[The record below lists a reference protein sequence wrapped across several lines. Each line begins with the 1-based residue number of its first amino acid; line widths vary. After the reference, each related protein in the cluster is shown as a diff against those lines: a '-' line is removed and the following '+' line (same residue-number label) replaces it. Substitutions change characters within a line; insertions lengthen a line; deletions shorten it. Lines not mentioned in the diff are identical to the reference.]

1 MKQKNKAVTLHEVR
15 LLFENKFP
23 ELLAGAVDSP
33 DEASFR
39 QKIDAYLSDASWNAE
54 GVRVVR
60 RLLEYDG
67 RVIHE
72 LSVGED
78 VKVETLALLWRF
90 LSGRIGEDEISP
102 DFALELYHQFS
113 RLHDGPS
120 GVPEKEDVLRWMRRW
135 PDGLNEQVRAIREA
149 NKERIMALL
158 VRKIEHRPASSGRY
172 VFPEGCSEAEKL
184 GWVSRWWGEARFH
197 LSMAVKSATELNR
210 MLDGTLSGETL
221 RIYQQ
226 AQEKGIPV
234 FVTPYYLSLLN
245 PTGKGYDDAA
255 IRSYVIYSSRLVET
269 FGGIRAW
276 EREDIVEE
284 GKPNVA
290 GWLLPGGHN
299 IHRRYPEVAILIPD
313 TMGRACGGLCASC
326 QRMYDFQSRRL
337 NFELEKLKP
346 KENWNTRLR
355 KLMDYFEHD
364 TQIRDILIT
373 GGDALM
379 SRNATLR
386 NILDAVCKMAVR
398 KRQANL
404 SRPDG
409 EKYAELQRVRLGTRL
424 PVYLPMRVDDELLD
438 ILRDFRQK
446 AVEAGITQLFVQTHF
461 QSPLEVTPE
470 SREAIR
476 RILSTGWAVT
486 NQLVYNVAASR
497 RGHTA
502 KLRKVL
508 NSLGVIC
515 YYTFTVKGFEE
526 NYEVFAP
533 NARSLQ
539 ESAEEKAWGRLAP
552 EAEHDFLESLDGA
565 PNKAVAVRQFC
576 AAHDVP
582 FLATDRS
589 VLNLPG
595 IGKSMSFA
603 LVGVD
608 AKGRRILRF
617 DHDRTRRHSPIID
630 RVHEVYIRENKPV
643 YRYLLQL
650 QDMGEDMGE
659 YETLWAYTEGETE
672 RRFPFFEYPVPDFSV
687 TSRYTNLDVGVVEH
701 RYLRGVLALQIR
713 DLRLVLPLHLV
724 KLFAVTVL
732 RSLNFLMEFVNVL
745 LSVCHK
751 LAQLSVV
758 LLHLLQ
764 FSTT

>member
-33 DEASFR
+33 DEVSFR

-67 RVIHE
+67 RVVHE

-90 LSGRIGEDEISP
+90 LSGRIREDEISL

-184 GWVSRWWGEARFH
+184 GWVRRWWGEARFH

-299 IHRRYPEVAILIPD
+299 IPRRYPEVAILIPD

-446 AVEAGITQLFVQTHF
+446 AAEAGITQLFVQTHF

-552 EAEHDFLESLDGA
+552 EAEHDFLEILDGA

-687 TSRYTNLDVGVVEH
+687 TSRYTNLDVGEDEV
-701 RYLRGVLALQIR
+701 R
-713 DLRLVLPLHLV
+713 DLRPDW
-724 KLFAVTVL
+724 
-732 RSLNFLMEFVNVL
+732 
-745 LSVCHK
+745 
-751 LAQLSVV
+751 
-758 LLHLLQ
+758 
-764 FSTT
+764 

>member
-33 DEASFR
+33 DEVSFR

-67 RVIHE
+67 RVVHE

-269 FGGIRAW
+269 FGCIRAW

-687 TSRYTNLDVGVVEH
+687 TSRYTNLDVGEDEV
-701 RYLRGVLALQIR
+701 R
-713 DLRLVLPLHLV
+713 DLRPDW
-724 KLFAVTVL
+724 
-732 RSLNFLMEFVNVL
+732 
-745 LSVCHK
+745 
-751 LAQLSVV
+751 
-758 LLHLLQ
+758 
-764 FSTT
+764 

>member
-379 SRNATLR
+379 SRTATLR

-424 PVYLPMRVDDELLD
+424 PVYLPMRVDDELMD

-687 TSRYTNLDVGVVEH
+687 TSRYTNLDVGEDEV
-701 RYLRGVLALQIR
+701 R
-713 DLRLVLPLHLV
+713 DLRPDW
-724 KLFAVTVL
+724 
-732 RSLNFLMEFVNVL
+732 
-745 LSVCHK
+745 
-751 LAQLSVV
+751 
-758 LLHLLQ
+758 
-764 FSTT
+764 

>member
-276 EREDIVEE
+276 EREDIVEG

-687 TSRYTNLDVGVVEH
+687 TSRYTNLDVGEDEV
-701 RYLRGVLALQIR
+701 R
-713 DLRLVLPLHLV
+713 DLRPDW
-724 KLFAVTVL
+724 
-732 RSLNFLMEFVNVL
+732 
-745 LSVCHK
+745 
-751 LAQLSVV
+751 
-758 LLHLLQ
+758 
-764 FSTT
+764 

>member
-67 RVIHE
+67 RVVHE

-78 VKVETLALLWRF
+78 VKVETLDLLWRF
-90 LSGRIGEDEISP
+90 LSGRMEGEEISP

-113 RLHDGPS
+113 RLHAAPS

-172 VFPEGCSEAEKL
+172 VFPEGCGEAEKL
-184 GWVSRWWGEARFH
+184 GWVRQWWGEARFH
-197 LSMAVKSATELNR
+197 LAMAVKSAAELNR
-210 MLDGTLSGETL
+210 MLGGTLSGETM
-221 RIYQQ
+221 RVYQQ

-446 AVEAGITQLFVQTHF
+446 AAEAGITQLFVQTHF

-552 EAEHDFLESLDGA
+552 EAEHDFLESLGGA

-576 AAHDVP
+576 VAHDVP

-630 RVHEVYIRENKPV
+630 RVREVYIRENKPV

-687 TSRYTNLDVGVVEH
+687 TSRYTNLDVGEGEV
-701 RYLRGVLALQIR
+701 R
-713 DLRLVLPLHLV
+713 DLRPD
-724 KLFAVTVL
+724 
-732 RSLNFLMEFVNVL
+732 R
-745 LSVCHK
+745 
-751 LAQLSVV
+751 
-758 LLHLLQ
+758 
-764 FSTT
+764 

>member
-90 LSGRIGEDEISP
+90 LSGRIGEDEVSP

-113 RLHDGPS
+113 RLHAAPS

-172 VFPEGCSEAEKL
+172 VFPEGCNEAEKL
-184 GWVSRWWGEARFH
+184 GWVRRWWGEARFH
-197 LSMAVKSATELNR
+197 LSMAVKSAAELNR

-299 IHRRYPEVAILIPD
+299 IRRRYPEVAILIPD

-446 AVEAGITQLFVQTHF
+446 AAEAGITQLFVQTHF

-687 TSRYTNLDVGVVEH
+687 TSRYTNLDVGEDEV
-701 RYLRGVLALQIR
+701 R
-713 DLRLVLPLHLV
+713 DLRPDW
-724 KLFAVTVL
+724 
-732 RSLNFLMEFVNVL
+732 
-745 LSVCHK
+745 
-751 LAQLSVV
+751 
-758 LLHLLQ
+758 
-764 FSTT
+764 

>member
-284 GKPNVA
+284 GKPNV
-290 GWLLPGGHN
+290 PGGHN

-687 TSRYTNLDVGVVEH
+687 TSRYTNLDVGEDEV
-701 RYLRGVLALQIR
+701 R
-713 DLRLVLPLHLV
+713 DLRPDW
-724 KLFAVTVL
+724 
-732 RSLNFLMEFVNVL
+732 
-745 LSVCHK
+745 
-751 LAQLSVV
+751 
-758 LLHLLQ
+758 
-764 FSTT
+764 

>member
-67 RVIHE
+67 RVVHE

-184 GWVSRWWGEARFH
+184 GWVRRWWGEARFH
-197 LSMAVKSATELNR
+197 LSMAVKSAAELNR

-409 EKYAELQRVRLGTRL
+409 EKYADLQRVRLGTRL

-446 AVEAGITQLFVQTHF
+446 AAEAGIIQLFVQTHF

-565 PNKAVAVRQFC
+565 PNKAVAIRQFC

-687 TSRYTNLDVGVVEH
+687 TSRYTNLDVGEGEV
-701 RYLRGVLALQIR
+701 R
-713 DLRLVLPLHLV
+713 DLRPD
-724 KLFAVTVL
+724 
-732 RSLNFLMEFVNVL
+732 R
-745 LSVCHK
+745 
-751 LAQLSVV
+751 
-758 LLHLLQ
+758 
-764 FSTT
+764 

>member
-33 DEASFR
+33 DEVSFR

-67 RVIHE
+67 RVVHE

-113 RLHDGPS
+113 RLHAAPS

-197 LSMAVKSATELNR
+197 LSMAVKSAAELNR

-269 FGGIRAW
+269 FGCIRAW

-687 TSRYTNLDVGVVEH
+687 TGRYTNLDVGEGEV
-701 RYLRGVLALQIR
+701 R
-713 DLRLVLPLHLV
+713 DLRPDW
-724 KLFAVTVL
+724 
-732 RSLNFLMEFVNVL
+732 
-745 LSVCHK
+745 
-751 LAQLSVV
+751 
-758 LLHLLQ
+758 
-764 FSTT
+764 

>member
-67 RVIHE
+67 RVVHE

-113 RLHDGPS
+113 RLHTAPS

-172 VFPEGCSEAEKL
+172 VFPEGCNEAEKL
-184 GWVSRWWGEARFH
+184 GWVRRWWGEARFH
-197 LSMAVKSATELNR
+197 LSMAVKSAAELNR

-313 TMGRACGGLCASC
+313 TMGCACGGLCASC

-446 AVEAGITQLFVQTHF
+446 AAEAGITQLFVQTHF

-539 ESAEEKAWGRLAP
+539 ESAEEKAWGRLVP

-687 TSRYTNLDVGVVEH
+687 TSRYTNLDVGEDEV
-701 RYLRGVLALQIR
+701 R
-713 DLRLVLPLHLV
+713 DLRPDW
-724 KLFAVTVL
+724 
-732 RSLNFLMEFVNVL
+732 
-745 LSVCHK
+745 
-751 LAQLSVV
+751 
-758 LLHLLQ
+758 
-764 FSTT
+764 